1 MYWMLIGTLCL
12 FTHTTDPSSLQCV
25 RIASDIKFPTY
36 QSCNEFSYKVVED
49 LQDEITKYDGQGVK
63 FHCVHYELIKM
74 KGQSI

>member
-12 FTHTTDPSSLQCV
+12 LTHTTDPGSLKCV

-49 LQDEITKYDGQGVK
+49 LKDEINKYDGQGVK
-63 FHCVHYELIKM
+63 FHCVNYDLIKM